1 MSQTFLT
8 GPLIDFGNSFWKSS
22 LAIQEFPGLAAAG
35 MKSRGKYGIGFFSI
49 FMLGDLVRVIS
60 RRFDR
65 DTQSA
70 RVLEFR
76 HRLGSRPNLRNADPK
91 EVPLDGG
98 TRIEVKLSINPFEP
112 DGLLYRKNPFSKGKV
127 VKLSSVI
134 AAIAPA
140 CDVMITVNQ
149 DDEPSGETAAAD
161 WLEVKSGTL
170 LNRIMGGEDVDED
183 DDDAST
189 PANAWDELRELRDE
203 NGKLYGRAR
212 IDASNQWR
220 KCGLII
226 VDGLA
231 ASKIGSIA
239 GILIGVEK
247 TASRN
252 YASPIVSAPVLASWS
267 SEQATILT
275 AAEIPDAE

>member
-1 MSQTFLT
+1 M
-8 GPLIDFGNSFWKSS
+8 
-22 LAIQEFPGLAAAG
+22 AAAG